1 MRKLLKKATLGV
13 VGSKLSSS
21 GRQDDATTTDSNAI
35 TQADWNRF
43 RTETLPMIDRLTT
56 ADRSIVEGAERLTAN
71 LAERS
76 NEQIAKVNGRRL
88 SRLSP
93 AQQRLIT
100 QTINADSAGTAAAT
114 LTGAEIQQRDVN
126 DAARNN
132 AMGFANALGS
142 QGVALLSNAEAMKAQ
157 RDAQNK
163 ANKKGFMSSALG
175 LVGTIGG
182 AMIGGP
188 VGASIGG
195 AIGSGIGGSI

>member
-13 VGSKLSSS
+13 VGSKLTSS

-56 ADRSIVEGAERLTAN
+56 TDRSIVEGAERSIAN

-88 SRLSP
+88 SQLSP

-100 QTINADSAGTAAAT
+100 QTVNADSAGTAAAT

-132 AMGFANALGS
+132 AMGFANALGN
-142 QGVALLSNAEAMKAQ
+142 QGIGLLSNAEAMKTQ
-157 RDAQNK
+157 REAQNR

-195 AIGSGIGGSI
+195 AIGSSIGGSI